1 MADRC
6 DPPFFFEKICL
17 KNVGNIPF
25 FLAVNPLFYSKLHIF
40 DF

>member
-6 DPPFFFEKICL
+6 DPPFFFEIICL
-17 KNVGNIPF
+17 KNVGNIPVF
-25 FLAVNPLFYSKLHIF
+25 FDRNPLFYSKLHIF